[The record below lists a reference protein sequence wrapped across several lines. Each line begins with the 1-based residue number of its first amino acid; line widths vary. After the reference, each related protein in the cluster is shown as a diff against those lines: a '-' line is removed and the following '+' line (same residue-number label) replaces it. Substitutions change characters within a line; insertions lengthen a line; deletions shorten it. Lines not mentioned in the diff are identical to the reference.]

1 MAKKTKKIPLT
12 EKISGFIQK
21 NKAII
26 KFCLLFGVYVGAFF
40 GLFILATVY
49 ALKPLVA
56 LNVFTARSVQIAA
69 SLLGLAPTASSSYL
83 TVKGFSIEVIT
94 ECTGLFAAF
103 VFLACVLAYPT
114 KVVKKIIG
122 IFAGII
128 VIYILNIIR
137 MLCLIF
143 VGIRAPQHFDFVHV
157 YLWEGVFIIVVLMLW
172 LVWLDKVVKDVR
184 KVAVSG

>member
-1 MAKKTKKIPLT
+1 M
-12 EKISGFIQK
+12 
-21 NKAII
+21 
-26 KFCLLFGVYVGAFF
+26 KFCLLFTLYIGTFF

-49 ALKPLVA
+49 MLKPLVA
-56 LNVFTARSVQIAA
+56 LNVFTAKSVQIAA
-69 SLLGLAPTASSSYL
+69 KLLGMHASASSSYL

-114 KVVKKIIG
+114 KIMKKVFGIIAG
-122 IFAGII
+122 IF
-128 VIYILNIIR
+128 VIYILNIMR
-137 MLCLIF
+137 MICLIM
-143 VGIRAPQHFDFVHV
+143 VGIWTPQHFDFVHV

>member
-1 MAKKTKKIPLT
+1 MTKKAKKVPVT
-12 EKISGFIQK
+12 EKISGLLKKHKEIV
-21 NKAII
+21 
-26 KFCLLFGVYVGAFF
+26 KFCLLFLIFIGAFF
-40 GLFILATVY
+40 GLFMLATVY
-49 ALKPLVA
+49 AVEPLAA
-56 LNVFTARSVQIAA
+56 LNVFTAKSVQIAA
-69 SLLGLAPTASSSYL
+69 GLLGLASTSSSYYL

-103 VFLACVLAYPT
+103 VFLACILAYPT
-114 KVVKKIIG
+114 KFGKKCIG
-122 IFAGII
+122 IFAGIM
-128 VIYILNIIR
+128 VIYLLNILR

-143 VGIRAPQHFDFVHV
+143 VGIWAPEHFDLAHT

>member
-1 MAKKTKKIPLT
+1 MTKKTEKIPLT
-12 EKISGFIQK
+12 ERISSLLRRHREIV
-21 NKAII
+21 
-26 KFCLLFGVYVGAFF
+26 KFCVLFIVYIGGFF
-40 GLFILATVY
+40 GLFILATMY
-49 ALKPLVA
+49 MLQPLVA
-56 LNVFTARSVQIAA
+56 LNILTAKSVHMAA
-69 SLLGLAPTASSSYL
+69 RLLGMHATVSSSYL
-83 TVKGFSIEVIT
+83 TVKGFSVEIIT

-114 KVVKKIIG
+114 KIAKKIIG
-122 IFAGII
+122 IAAGIV
-128 VIYILNIIR
+128 VIYVLNIIR

-143 VGIRAPQHFDFVHV
+143 VGIWAPQHFDLAHT